1 MTGSAPALP
10 PDYELIQSISQ
21 RPNSWVLLVRDSQ
34 YRPCCLKLNY
44 STDPAELQ
52 EQIALRSALMGV
64 SLKTPGLLPMLD
76 WGANTNTGIL
86 WEKFPL
92 ADDVTGIMPED
103 FAAYRPMTLAEWCRQ
118 KPEPTTKTVI
128 SWGIRLASA
137 LGEIGRAHV

>member
-1 MTGSAPALP
+1 MTGSGPALP
-10 PDYELIQSISQ
+10 PDYELIRPISQ

-52 EQIALRSALMGV
+52 EQITLRNALMRV

-92 ADDVTGIMPED
+92 ADDVTGTMPED
-103 FAAYRPMTLAEWCRQ
+103 PAAYRPMTLAEWCRQ
-118 KPEPTTKTVI
+118 TPSPPP
-128 SWGIRLASA
+128 RL
-137 LGEIGRAHV
+137 